1 MSRSAISSGV
11 ASADPWTPS
20 RRIRSAAAAERRRIE
35 RELVRLAAR
44 EDQLGHELAGIR
56 ESCEALEHELSVL
69 HQLAPESATSFADAP
84 PGRRLRLVDGGT
96 DAAPSSDQT
105 TLRGAKVRETAVR
118 VLVATGEPDQA
129 LHYRTWF
136 DLLRRR
142 GFLPAGKDPLATF
155 LTQISRSPVVRRST
169 EPGIYSLD
177 LSFPTR
183 AARQLDQLRSELG
196 HAHELPDDASVAD
209 VARARERKA
218 QLRAKTDAL
227 ERSLDE
233 ARRSLLAD

>member
-69 HQLAPESATSFADAP
+69 HQLAPESATSFASCRRAP
-84 PGRRLRLVDGGT
+84 LRLVDGGT